1 MRQCATKVWSYVPI
15 MVHYTYS
22 YLTDFEK
29 NCTQLGKYSCN
40 SGLCIFN
47 DLLCNGQNDCK
58 DEKDAEET
66 VEFCKGLYLCQFF
79 KFFKMGKQTKETLI
93 SFGCFLSTCYYCM
106 WKFWTSTCVYFLNP
120 SWNSLNKSDLAKK
133 PTINSILK
141 YF

>member
-1 MRQCATKVWSYVPI
+1 MCDSVRQKFHPLYL
-15 MVHYTYS
+15 

-66 VEFCKGLYLCQFF
+66 VEFCKGLRLCLFF
-79 KFFKMGKQTKETLI
+79 
-93 SFGCFLSTCYYCM
+93 SF
-106 WKFWTSTCVYFLNP
+106 
-120 SWNSLNKSDLAKK
+120 
-133 PTINSILK
+133 LK
-141 YF
+141 WENRRKRP